1 MTTLFTIGY
10 EGADLD
16 RVLAA
21 LKSAGVAAVADVRA
35 VVSSRKRGFSKS
47 ALCAHLEAAGLGYRH
62 FRDLGTPAAGRR
74 AARAGDAAGMRR
86 VFCEQLATDAA
97 QAALESRLLCKTRD
111 LPGRHGA
118 DLAQTNLSDHALE
131 ARTCGSAG
139 GRAAEI
145 LVDDLDLRPAKL
157 DEPVAHRILQGL
169 ALAVVQDLVRRG
181 LAHVEHRLPRPM
193 LRADLLITH
202 QRRSADRGSRRLR
215 AR

>member
-47 ALCAHLEAAGLGYRH
+47 ALCAHLEEAGLGYRH
-62 FRDLGTPAAGRR
+62 FRDLGTPAAGRQ

-97 QAALESRLLCKTRD
+97 QAALDDLARFATGCPTCLLCFCRD
-111 LPGRHGA
+111 PTVCHR
-118 DLAQTNLSDHALE
+118 
-131 ARTCGSAG
+131 RVI
-139 GRAAEI
+139 AER
-145 LVDDLDLRPAKL
+145 LRP
-157 DEPVAHRILQGL
+157 QGFT
-169 ALAVVQDLVRRG
+169 AQDLF
-181 LAHVEHRLPRPM
+181 A
-193 LRADLLITH
+193 
-202 QRRSADRGSRRLR
+202 
-215 AR
+215 